1 MIMSVTAGTNANQLL
16 ASLKKTGTVPAAPP
30 LGAIPAPDWPVP
42 GNQYFDWLH
51 HHPGSGDDPLAVY
64 AGLIQQAFFTPLG
77 LMIAIQRAT
86 SLILTSL
93 AGFVPAFFKVVSGV
107 SEVITG
113 VIANQIMPSLLG
125 IFLGLLF
132 LRVASRG
139 REI

>member
-1 MIMSVTAGTNANQLL
+1 MQTNSWPA
-16 ASLKKTGTVPAAPP
+16 LKKLALYLLRRRWALYLLQIG
-30 LGAIPAPDWPVP
+30 LCLAISILIGSIVI
-42 GNQYFDWLH
+42 LI
-51 HHPGSGDDPLAVY
+51 SGDDPLAVY